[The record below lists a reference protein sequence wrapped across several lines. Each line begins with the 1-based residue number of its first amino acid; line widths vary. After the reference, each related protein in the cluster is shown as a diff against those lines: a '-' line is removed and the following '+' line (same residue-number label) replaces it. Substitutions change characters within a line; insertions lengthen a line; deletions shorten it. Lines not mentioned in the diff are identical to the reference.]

1 MGTLAAIG
9 VVLNN
14 NNINELSKDQDS
26 ICTTVR
32 LKKRSISYLK
42 QLKFELLSL
51 TNYLFHIF
59 QTQGIGNTALTLTAL
74 TDITTTN
81 PTNTEIVTR
90 LNLIEN
96 AINNWSTP
104 DCN

>member
-1 MGTLAAIG
+1 MPTQSTISVETKIASVWRYDFL
-9 VVLNN
+9 
-14 NNINELSKDQDS
+14 INEL
-26 ICTTVR
+26 
-32 LKKRSISYLK
+32 
-42 QLKFELLSL
+42 QLKTDYDKFEYLYDFI
-51 TNYLFHIF
+51 TNYLFHLLK
-59 QTQGIGNTALTLTAL
+59 TQGIGNTALTLTAL